1 MFLIYT
7 AILIKFYKRKKNYE
21 NLREESLKDFYPKV
35 NPIGFSASAF
45 YIIPIRFELPLSNI
59 SPSVSLKAFSGIP
72 GSDKNRKERTEAP
85 KRVRTISTISRGFSF
100 HVSYIKSSNY
110 ILFILLSFCI
120 FHTPLFIFQAAELG
134 RFGTNSI

>member
-59 SPSVSLKAFSGIP
+59 STSVSLKAFSGIP